1 MQILRQHVVPIIK
14 LLTDA
19 DVTVRQRGQTLR
31 RWVNGAVKQK
41 EPLTTSGWW
50 GQSEG
55 VSRAGETY
63 SIHDLEPEDGERNTG
78 LADRLL
84 R

>member
-1 MQILRQHVVPIIK
+1 MG
-14 LLTDA
+14 
-19 DVTVRQRGQTLR
+19 QRGSEAKGTLDH
-31 RWVNGAVKQK
+31 VGLVGAVR
-41 EPLTTSGWW
+41 
-50 GQSEG
+50 G

-78 LADRLL
+78 LADGLL